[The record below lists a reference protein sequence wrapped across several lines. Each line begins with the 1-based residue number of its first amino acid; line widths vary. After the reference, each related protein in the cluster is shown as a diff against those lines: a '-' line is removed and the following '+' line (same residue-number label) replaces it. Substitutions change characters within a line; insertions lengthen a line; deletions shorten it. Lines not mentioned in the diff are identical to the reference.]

1 MDLHDMSV
9 GIDRGIE
16 WEVWWSARHSHVGF
30 KKKKSI
36 ALGWTLAGRVDL
48 EYGSASGPNP

>member
-1 MDLHDMSV
+1 MSI

-48 EYGSASGPNP
+48 EYGSASGPSP